1 MEKPTTLTFDFYSQD
16 GFVHVLQQVSSEG
29 LDSLQDYWI
38 TRVKNVALRL
48 EKEDKQLL
56 DDYNALKVHIHL
68 RRFKSQ
74 IFHVIDFLRFYKI
87 KLLQKLSWNYN
98 IALIFFRIQQVSK

>member
-1 MEKPTTLTFDFYSQD
+1 M
-16 GFVHVLQQVSSEG
+16 HVLQQVSSEG

-56 DDYNALKVHIHL
+56 DDYNTLKVFL
-68 RRFKSQ
+68 WQ
-74 IFHVIDFLRFYKI
+74 IVEY
-87 KLLQKLSWNYN
+87 
-98 IALIFFRIQQVSK
+98 